1 MKEVSRPVPYVDK
14 KKRKPIHID
23 RAVWERMST
32 HLRIKMFNVSEII
45 DKGGDRK
52 DGEHS

>member
-1 MKEVSRPVPYVDK
+1 MTKEVSRPLPFLEK

-32 HLRIKMFNVSEII
+32 HLKIKMYKVSEII
-45 DKGGDRK
+45 EKGEKK
-52 DGEHS
+52 DE